1 MQFKQFEVASHNPF
15 VLTTPPPPPDCVAF
29 FQSHLKKSSR
39 LKTRVLNQ
47 NRPFFALNLSYS
59 RTFAIAGLI
68 SALSSCRGRNNKT
81 RNPASHRPQLHLLH
95 QNVNGTPATHSAS
108 QKFWVIKCSR
118 QAFVR
123 VRAAFPDTKHEPP
136 HVPTRW
142 PQQARLP
149 TVTCIPWENPPGLA

>member
-1 MQFKQFEVASHNPF
+1 M
-15 VLTTPPPPPDCVAF
+15 AF
-29 FQSHLKKSSR
+29 FQSHSKKSSC

-68 SALSSCRGRNNKT
+68 SALSRCRGRNNKT

-123 VRAAFPDTKHEPP
+123 VRAAFPDTQHEPP